1 MNAWLS
7 ILSLRKDTFLNKK
20 TKSSNEGDE
29 SVSESINMNQKSCAS
44 YVIVRDKPTQ
54 EKS

>member
-7 ILSLRKDTFLNKK
+7 ILSFRKDAFLNKK

-29 SVSESINMNQKSCAS
+29 SVSESTNMNKKSCSS
-44 YVIVRDKPTQ
+44 YVIARDKPTQ